1 MSKGNWIAGEWRKPP
16 ADGHLVSVNPAKPEE
31 IIDELDVSLTAVDE
45 AVDAATSAWHSWRL
59 LSFDQ
64 RATFL
69 LELKDRITKNAAA
82 LAQAITRDS
91 GKALW
96 EAHTE
101 VAALRGKID
110 ITLADGRADI
120 AEHKLADG
128 SFVRHRPHGPMAVI
142 GPFNFPLS
150 LSHGHIVPGLL
161 AGNTIVLKP
170 SEQTP
175 YVAEKYAEL
184 FDHFPKGVFNLVQGA
199 GDIGEKVATHPG
211 IHGVL
216 FTGSYKVGRALTLA
230 CIDQAHKILVLE
242 MGGKNATVVS
252 EECDWKLALYETCF
266 SAFVTTGQRCTA
278 SSRLI
283 LVGSA
288 DFAERFSNEVVRVA
302 SALSIGDPL
311 APTTFMGPLVSARAR
326 DGFVAATTEL
336 ASACEVLL
344 AARAP
349 EGFFVSPQI
358 VRAGVS
364 VSGAGSGAVGARF
377 LREEIF
383 GPQLSIFHARDRDE
397 AISIANDTDYGLAM
411 SVFCRERAEFERYL
425 ELSRVG
431 ILNWNKGTVGAT
443 GKLPFGGIGKSGN
456 FRPAGLYSGRSCTYP
471 VATVIGEALPK
482 ADAMPPG
489 FPTL

>member
-1 MSKGNWIAGEWRKPP
+1 MSRGNWIAGEWRKPH
-16 ADGHLVSVNPAKPEE
+16 ADAHIISVNPAKPEE
-31 IIDELDVSLTAVDE
+31 VVDELDVSLEAVDE
-45 AVDAATSAWHSWRL
+45 AVDAATSAWRAWRL
-59 LSFDQ
+59 QSIDQ
-64 RATFL
+64 RATLL

-110 ITLADGRADI
+110 ITLSDGRADI
-120 AEHKLADG
+120 SEHKLADG

-150 LSHGHIVPGLL
+150 LSHGHIVPSLL

-199 GDIGEKVATHPG
+199 GDIGGKLATHPG

-216 FTGSYKVGRALTLA
+216 FTGSYNVGRALTLS

-242 MGGKNATVVS
+242 MGGKNATVVT
-252 EECDWKLALYETCF
+252 EDADWKLALYETCF

-288 DFAERFSNEVVRVA
+288 DFAERFSKEIVRMA
-302 SALSIGDPL
+302 SGLSIGDPL
-311 APTTFMGPLVSARAR
+311 SPTTFMGPLVSARAR
-326 DGFVAATTEL
+326 DGFLAATTEL
-336 ASACEVLL
+336 AGACEVLL

-364 VSGAGSGAVGARF
+364 GNRGARF

-397 AISIANDTDYGLAM
+397 AIHIANHTDYGLAM
-411 SVFCRERAEFERYL
+411 SVFCRDRAEFDRYL

-456 FRPAGLYSGRSCTYP
+456 FRPAGLYSGRSSTYP

-482 ADAMPPG
+482 PEALPPG
-489 FPTL
+489 FPPL